1 MFGKLAAAGHN
12 TPEDYKVFLLS
23 NGLPIEYHSFR
34 STTANQKLLGLELQ
48 GCIDKITA

>member
-1 MFGKLAAAGHN
+1 MFGKLAAAGH
-12 TPEDYKVFLLS
+12 TPEDDKVFLLS

-34 STTANQKLLGLELQ
+34 STIANQKLLGLELQ